1 MSAPTLFILFPLA
14 LSIILYLLQEKRVM
28 VTRIALGVSFFLA
41 LVAYIQPL
49 GGRIAIGS
57 LSVNLQNSIS
67 FLGRALTLSNSDRFL
82 LVVIYLIAAFWFGGA
97 NIAQTPKM
105 FVPVVLAI
113 TAIMVGALAVEPFI
127 YAAVLLEL
135 AAILTIPLLLT
146 RNQSAGAGILRFFIY
161 QAIALPV
168 ILLAGWMLE
177 GSQASVSNEVQLR
190 QASILLGLG
199 FSFWLA
205 VFPFHPWVPLVMKES
220 HPYSAGF
227 LLCMQSV
234 VYIVIV
240 IDYLNGFIWL
250 RDTEA
255 LYPILRTV
263 GAVMVATGGIW
274 AAFQQ
279 DVRRLFGYI
288 VIIVNGFALIGIGM
302 HTASGLL
309 TLYYKFLPQ
318 MVAMGIF
325 ALSLSIMM
333 RNDQDSEFSRFT
345 GAFKQK
351 PFAAGAMI
359 LAIFSLAGLPL
370 LASFPTRMEQFE
382 LLASVSLVTLIWV
395 LVGVGGLIFAG
406 ARLMATMIGEN
417 GVEWRVT
424 ERPGEIILLGL
435 GTLTLFTF
443 GLFPNIIS
451 EALNRL
457 LAIIPYL
464 NL

>member
-1 MSAPTLFILFPLA
+1 
-14 LSIILYLLQEKRVM
+14 
-28 VTRIALGVSFFLA
+28 
-41 LVAYIQPL
+41 
-49 GGRIAIGS
+49 
-57 LSVNLQNSIS
+57 
-67 FLGRALTLSNSDRFL
+67 
-82 LVVIYLIAAFWFGGA
+82 
-97 NIAQTPKM
+97 M
-105 FVPVVLAI
+105 FVPVGLAI

-274 AAFQQ
+274 SAFQQ

-318 MVAMGIF
+318 
-325 ALSLSIMM
+325 
-333 RNDQDSEFSRFT
+333 
-345 GAFKQK
+345 
-351 PFAAGAMI
+351 
-359 LAIFSLAGLPL
+359 
-370 LASFPTRMEQFE
+370 
-382 LLASVSLVTLIWV
+382 W
-395 LVGVGGLIFAG
+395 
-406 ARLMATMIGEN
+406 
-417 GVEWRVT
+417 
-424 ERPGEIILLGL
+424 
-435 GTLTLFTF
+435 
-443 GLFPNIIS
+443 
-451 EALNRL
+451 
-457 LAIIPYL
+457 
-464 NL
+464 